1 MPAPTKKTLASCVRR
16 HRCWSPCLSAAVRG
30 WSCRGYGVSRNDP
43 GCRIGVAEG
52 APVPEREGDGIRRS
66 LISGTGQGI
75 ERLRERVSLPCTV
88 VVVERETQPRDQ
100 LGACGDAEPPP
111 DTRDVMLRRAWGD
124 EDGRTDFGVG
134 LALEDQPSHF

>member
-30 WSCRGYGVSRNDP
+30 WSCRGYGVSRNEP
-43 GCRIGVAEG
+43 GSGVGG
-52 APVPEREGDGIRRS
+52 AGGGPGPEREGDGIRRS

-75 ERLRERVSLPCTV
+75 ERLRERVSLPCI

-100 LGACGDAEPPP
+100 LGARGDAEAPP
-111 DTRDVMLRRAWGD
+111 DPRDVMLRRAWGD
-124 EDGRTDFGVG
+124 ED
-134 LALEDQPSHF
+134 